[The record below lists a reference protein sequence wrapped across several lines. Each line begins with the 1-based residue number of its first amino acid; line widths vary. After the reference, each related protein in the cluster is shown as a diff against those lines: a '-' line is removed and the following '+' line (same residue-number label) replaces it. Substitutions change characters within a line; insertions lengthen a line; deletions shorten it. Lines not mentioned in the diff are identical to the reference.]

1 MSGINLY
8 YSEII
13 SGKINISSIISTW
26 HCYFFSTQSNL
37 SKASDLLMDCHGT
50 FTIKVISM
58 IKIGFQCYRCLSYQ
72 MTAQAFI
79 RKMFER
85 ALHYKTYCAQGKPRN
100 CKIISKCK
108 VMSKIR
114 PDISLFRSNGGSCYQ
129 GLILSRLWTK
139 TYLTFDLNERVHSPL
154 FLFVEKINFSYE
166 SRDIPVQRHWGY

>member
-1 MSGINLY
+1 MRKLQTCV
-8 YSEII
+8 
-13 SGKINISSIISTW
+13 KINVCYKLTLAGDNSPRIILFQ
-26 HCYFFSTQSNL
+26 HCYFLSTQSNL

-79 RKMFER
+79 RKMFEG
-85 ALHYKTYCAQGKPRN
+85 ALHYKTYCAQGKPKN

-114 PDISLFRSNGGSCYQ
+114 PDISLFSSNGGSCYQ

-154 FLFVEKINFSYE
+154 FLFCGK
-166 SRDIPVQRHWGY
+166 H